1 MKILFYISISIALIY
16 PAEIFADKASSAN
29 EQGIKA
35 FNENK
40 YDESAGFFTDAIVE
54 KPDYPEL
61 KFNLGTALSEQ
72 NKTEEALRQLGAAAD
87 GFKNS
92 SSQAAAHYNAGNTR
106 FLAGD
111 LEGAIEEYKR
121 AVKLDQTS
129 EDIRYNLE
137 KAVRKWQEQQN
148 QQQDKEKEEQQKE
161 DGKKKEEGEDGQD
174 TSGDDDNKEENK
186 DEEES
191 KDQDSKTSDSNEK
204 EQQDQEKQ
212 QSKQQESEDR
222 PMTPEEAK
230 RILDALNDE
239 EKKALSL
246 RRMKMK
252 TDMRQGDDW

>member
-1 MKILFYISISIALIY
+1 LKIIIYIIISLALIY
-16 PAEIFADKASSAN
+16 PAKTFADKASSAN

-35 FNENK
+35 FNEKK

-54 KPDYPEL
+54 KPDSPEL
-61 KFNLGTALSEQ
+61 KFNLGTAFSEQ
-72 NKTEEALRQLGAAAD
+72 NKTEEALRQLGSAAD
-87 GFKNS
+87 GFKDSN
-92 SSQAAAHYNAGNTR
+92 SQAAAHYNAGNTH
-106 FLAGD
+106 FLAGN
-111 LEGAIEEYKR
+111 LENAIEEYKR
-121 AVKLDQTS
+121 AVRLDQTS

-186 DEEES
+186 DEES
-191 KDQDSKTSDSNEK
+191 KDQDSKTSDSDEK

-212 QSKQQESEDR
+212 QSKQQESEVR